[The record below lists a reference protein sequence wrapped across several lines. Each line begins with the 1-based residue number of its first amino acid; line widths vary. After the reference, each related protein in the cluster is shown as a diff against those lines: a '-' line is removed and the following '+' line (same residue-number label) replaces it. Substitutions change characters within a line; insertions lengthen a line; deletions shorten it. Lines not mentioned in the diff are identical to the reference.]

1 MGEQELL
8 GGLADL
14 GLRGVTVPAAGGEG
28 AALERRRGAIEDEY
42 GADAEEEELADT
54 AEEPEEVRVPDHL
67 AAVVPHRPHELHHPD
82 ARVHRH
88 PLPRKG
94 LHRDASPDRSQQFP
108 QPVNSHLLP
117 PGADGRGGGCPR
129 RPATLERRGGATP
142 SRRPGAK
149 GPVPDFLWPSRL
161 SRVCCDLGL
170 GRCRG
175 RERSKAVPVGLV
187 WAG

>member
-1 MGEQELL
+1 
-8 GGLADL
+8 
-14 GLRGVTVPAAGGEG
+14 
-28 AALERRRGAIEDEY
+28 
-42 GADAEEEELADT
+42 
-54 AEEPEEVRVPDHL
+54 
-67 AAVVPHRPHELHHPD
+67 
-82 ARVHRH
+82 
-88 PLPRKG
+88 
-94 LHRDASPDRSQQFP
+94 
-108 QPVNSHLLP
+108 VNSHLLP

-149 GPVPDFLWPSRL
+149 GPVADLLWPFRL

-170 GRCRG
+170 GSCRG